1 MSVILLLERIFISQL
16 KTIPTIPYLA
26 EDDDDVEKRKSVT
39 LKREICRVGEKNN
52 RKSVESN

>member
-26 EDDDDVEKRKSVT
+26 EDDEKRKSVT